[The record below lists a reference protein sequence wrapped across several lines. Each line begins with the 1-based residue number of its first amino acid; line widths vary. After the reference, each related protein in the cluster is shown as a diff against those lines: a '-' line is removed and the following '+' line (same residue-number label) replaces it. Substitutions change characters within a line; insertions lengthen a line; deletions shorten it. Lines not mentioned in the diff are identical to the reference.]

1 MFLFLKKYII
11 ISSSIIIIIIFTF
24 TSSPRSYSDRF
35 RKMGPEYPET
45 NKPIY
50 YY

>member
-11 ISSSIIIIIIFTF
+11 IISSIIIIIFTF